1 MNITKSSVSFLS
13 KIIKVLLVII
23 LALPFNGFSQSVI
36 YVKHDAG
43 GSDNGTSWTDAYTS
57 LQSALDDA
65 ASGDSIWVAAGTYKP
80 SKDKTG
86 NNSPADN
93 RTKTFQLVDSVSLF
107 GGFAGTETNFEERD
121 WKTNET
127 ILSGDIGTID
137 DISDNCYNVVRGIDH
152 SSIDGFTITLGNA
165 NGPTA
170 NETNMGGGILNKNVS
185 NVKILNCIF
194 KNNKGIQG
202 AGVANFYCSD
212 TLLFSNCI
220 FLSDS
225 AGCGGAIG
233 NWDNKAIIEKCVFED
248 NKADIGNH
256 TPDWGMGSAIY
267 NWGSGSTSEVIN
279 STFLNN
285 ESTISNSG
293 AIHDRGV
300 HSTVKNSIFLDNPP
314 NDFYSVGTVSY
325 TLTNQS
331 GYEGNNGNIAGD
343 PLLYETGE
351 GEYELN
357 WASPC
362 IDAGDP
368 DPAYNDP
375 DASRNDMG
383 ASHIIS
389 SPQVDALISVIDTPL
404 QSFVYGNYDV
414 FVTMVNLGTDPLTSA
429 AIDWEVDGT
438 PQTTFNWTGN
448 LAGADTTN
456 SFTIGNYSFDQ
467 GDHNIKV
474 WTSIAS
480 DEFHGNDTLDKEV
493 YASAHM
499 DAGIVSLDDPDTL
512 CSFEPSTDLYVSF
525 KNYDTDSTLTNVDIG
540 WTVDGAA
547 QTTYNWSDSLAPGD
561 TRDSILFESFSFSRG
576 KHNFKI
582 WTENPNGH
590 SDDNCDNDTLEIT
603 IYSRAYDIGVSTLYT
618 PTNPDTTGNQQ
629 EVNVAIKNFSQDS
642 VITSARIDWDVD
654 GTPQVHYDWTGSLSP
669 GEISDSIMI
678 GKYDLP
684 AKDTLDFKIW
694 TEAPNGD
701 TDDYHGND
709 TLLKE
714 IIVANPLCDTFT
726 IGATGDFLTFQKAI
740 DSLVNG
746 GGVCGPVV
754 FMVETGTYNE
764 QITIPE
770 IPGTSENYTITFQSA
785 TGDSTDVTLSNTGGG
800 YTVTLDGADY
810 IIFKNMTIST
820 DASGTV
826 IEFKNEANYNSIMNC
841 RILGEAGSSS
851 LIYVNYQNINNI
863 FFGNRIVNGTKG
875 IHFYNGNST
884 ITGTEIKENVFEN
897 QSAEAIHL
905 WEVKG
910 ANIIGNT
917 ITSNSSISGIYF
929 YRCEDNF
936 TIEKNK
942 ILLSGGGTG
951 IYFYYGTNNTGI
963 PDNIAN
969 NFIYVNASDDSHY
982 GIYVESN
989 SRDINFFNNNIN
1001 ITGNATGSC
1010 NVNILPIQYS
1020 TVKIKNNIL
1029 VNKAGGRAIS
1039 YYSNNSNFA
1048 SDYNCFYSN
1057 GTYLINNEKT
1067 LEEHQSSSGQ
1077 DMHSFSVDPQFV
1089 SDSDLHTF
1097 SPYLNNQGTLIAEI
1111 TTDIDGESRNGTNPD
1126 IGADEYDPKPP
1137 LSGTYSIG
1145 PSDLFK
1151 TFNDAVDSLISVGV
1165 GGPVIFEAEDGTY
1178 NEQVTIPW
1186 IANSSETNTITFKSV
1201 SEDSTKVILTY
1212 AATGENDNYTLK
1224 LDKAEYITFRDI
1236 TLEATGAEY
1245 ARIVEI
1251 GYRTHNNTFSN
1262 NRLLGVLNKSELVYS
1277 YNSGDTCNVFNNNLF
1292 SNGIRGIN
1300 MTSGYITYGP
1310 AISGN
1315 EFIDQTGEAIYLS
1328 SYKNPIILSNYI
1340 YSNYTSTS
1348 IFLDNNRDRVEIG
1361 KNNIL
1366 LPNGGKGIELKS
1378 GQWITTSDT
1387 SLIYNNFIYLN
1398 ATNTGNPE
1406 YGICLNMNYLGA
1418 KIIFNTIH
1426 ITGDNSSS
1434 ACLYH
1439 IYSTYIDFRNNNLVN
1454 KAYGLAIG
1462 NSYNLSISNFN
1473 NLFSNG
1479 TKLTTYS
1486 ADLEHWQTTYNKDI
1500 NSVSVDPYFVVD
1512 TSQHIL
1518 NPVLKGAGIPFVE
1531 VTQDLDGDIR
1541 DALNP
1546 DIGADEF
1553 TVCDS
1558 PISGTFTIGGTTPD
1572 YETMND
1578 AVEKLVCCGVNGPV
1592 TFNIATDTL
1601 TEQISI
1607 QEIPGASGTNT
1618 ITFQSE
1624 TGDSSDVL
1632 ITFTPVNTKLNY
1644 TIRLDGADFI
1654 TFKNLSI
1661 SSGEN
1666 WGSAVRLYNEATNNQ
1681 FVNNKFF
1688 YEGTMTSSDENAFIY
1703 TSGSLDSNNVFDSNL
1718 FENGSIGIYMDGSA
1732 ASDSIAGIQI
1742 KNNIFAEMVRRGVY
1756 LQKHKNLNIS
1766 GNQFEILNSTYSFGL
1781 CITNSTGL
1789 IYNNF
1794 IQLETTHTGNGIY
1807 LYNCSSIPVLHNTI
1821 MITGNSPSYSRSL
1834 YYNTPTNRE
1843 IKNNIFVNLAYGRV
1857 IACDTANFASDYNL
1871 LYTNGTRLVENWAN
1885 LSDWQVASG
1894 RDQHSVSRKPQFLAD
1909 TNLHTTDPW
1918 MNNWGTPIAEVTTDI
1933 DGEARDAV
1941 TPDVGAD
1948 EFDGIMPFEG
1958 EYTIGATGDFESF
1971 TEAVDTIT
1979 PVGISGPVTFKVE
1992 SGTYNEQF
2000 VITAIPEV
2008 TETNTITFQSASGDS
2023 MDVIL
2028 QFDATASENY
2038 TVKMDSCSFI
2048 TFQNMTIKALDITYA
2063 RVIEF
2068 AGGASNNTL
2077 SNNVL
2082 EGLGTTNAVV
2092 YSIGDQDNSNLF
2104 EYNLIIGGKIGIQM
2118 FGESASLLES
2128 GTEITG
2134 NVFENQ
2140 FSGSILLKFNNAPLV
2155 LNNQMIHNELI
2166 KDIWAGI
2173 YLDECSGTGSN
2184 LGLIAN
2190 NVIAFNTETMSAG
2203 IILEGSSYQKVYHN
2217 SVNVYGSTENS
2228 RAFNQQEGGS
2238 NNILTNNI
2246 FNNLSGGLVIYTKDI
2261 NSFTSDYNN
2270 FYSSGDRFIYYGVT
2284 ITEFYWI
2291 NDLATWQTDYSKDL
2305 NSYSVDP
2312 KFVSDT
2318 NLLPSSIT
2326 LDGSGEALAEVTEDF
2341 AGNQR
2346 DPVNPDIGAYEFYGC
2361 TNSGTFSIG
2370 PSGADYLTF
2379 GEAVESLQTCWAD
2392 GPIIFNVQ
2400 SGTYNEQLIFT
2411 EVPGASE
2418 TNTITFQSVSGD
2430 STDVILTWAST
2441 SADTN
2446 YTVKLDG
2453 ADYISFKN
2461 LTLQATGNDYA
2472 NVIGIL
2478 NGASNNQFHNN
2489 RFIGVNTTDP
2499 SNTNGAL
2506 VFSPYGSANDTNTVF
2521 NENLFLS
2528 GSYGIYL
2535 SGSYSYLEKNNQITG
2550 NRFEDQ
2556 VSYGMYL
2563 YYQDSALISMNEI
2576 SNTLSDKDYYG
2587 IYLHGIN
2594 SQINKNKIN
2603 LNNIH
2608 YRCIGI
2614 DINGPYPYTKP
2625 NFLNNNFIHISTNSS
2640 QGVIGIELS
2649 SCCNSYYNSINITG
2663 DDTGSYA
2670 ILLPTASQSC
2680 VLKNN
2685 ISVNNAGGYS
2695 IGYSDDSS
2703 DNVSSDYNDLYSNG
2717 DYLGKYNSTNL
2728 VDLAEW
2734 ITATTFDSN
2743 SVSVDPVFLSNSDL
2757 HTNNPVINGAG
2768 TPITEVTDDIDG
2780 EPRDVTKP
2788 DIGADEF
2795 TQSIYVL
2802 ENEIINACAYDTV
2815 TLDAGN
2821 GYDSY
2826 SWSNSAATRFADVDT
2841 TGIGLDSVKLVSTVT
2856 LGGQEYKDSLWV
2868 SFHKPVAV
2876 TFDVDTCEYNYVHLK
2891 ASGGVSYHWEPYA
2904 NNPDTCC
2911 PTVPL
2916 NNTILNNIV
2925 TVYDEYGCYDTDT
2938 AIVTPYSKPLQ
2949 PVIQFS
2955 ADSLVSSVTGTTY
2968 DWFLNSNITEDTI
2981 QAILPQESG
2990 NYQVIVYNGGCPS
3003 DSSDSYNYVV
3013 GIQDLEGNPEI
3024 TLYPNP
3030 TDGKLFMSFEKPFK
3044 DLRLSVINIEGQVVL
3059 SRLLKDVPKGF
3070 TTEINLGDVPSGIYF
3085 VKFTNKIISRTA
3097 RIIVR

>member
-951 IYFYYGTNNTGI
+951 IYFYYGTNNTAF
-963 PDNIAN
+963 P
-969 NFIYVNASDDSHY
+969 
-982 GIYVESN
+982 
-989 SRDINFFNNNIN
+989 
-1001 ITGNATGSC
+1001 T
-1010 NVNILPIQYS
+1010 
-1020 TVKIKNNIL
+1020 
-1029 VNKAGGRAIS
+1029 
-1039 YYSNNSNFA
+1039 
-1048 SDYNCFYSN
+1048 
-1057 GTYLINNEKT
+1057 T
-1067 LEEHQSSSGQ
+1067 L
-1077 DMHSFSVDPQFV
+1077 
-1089 SDSDLHTF
+1089 
-1097 SPYLNNQGTLIAEI
+1097 
-1111 TTDIDGESRNGTNPD
+1111 
-1126 IGADEYDPKPP
+1126 
-1137 LSGTYSIG
+1137 
-1145 PSDLFK
+1145 
-1151 TFNDAVDSLISVGV
+1151 
-1165 GGPVIFEAEDGTY
+1165 
-1178 NEQVTIPW
+1178 
-1186 IANSSETNTITFKSV
+1186 
-1201 SEDSTKVILTY
+1201 
-1212 AATGENDNYTLK
+1212 
-1224 LDKAEYITFRDI
+1224 
-1236 TLEATGAEY
+1236 
-1245 ARIVEI
+1245 
-1251 GYRTHNNTFSN
+1251 
-1262 NRLLGVLNKSELVYS
+1262 
-1277 YNSGDTCNVFNNNLF
+1277 
-1292 SNGIRGIN
+1292 
-1300 MTSGYITYGP
+1300 
-1310 AISGN
+1310 
-1315 EFIDQTGEAIYLS
+1315 
-1328 SYKNPIILSNYI
+1328 PIILYM
-1340 YSNYTSTS
+1340 
-1348 IFLDNNRDRVEIG
+1348 LM
-1361 KNNIL
+1361 L
-1366 LPNGGKGIELKS
+1366 LMIVIMVFMLK
-1378 GQWITTSDT
+1378 
-1387 SLIYNNFIYLN
+1387 
-1398 ATNTGNPE
+1398 
-1406 YGICLNMNYLGA
+1406 
-1418 KIIFNTIH
+1418 
-1426 ITGDNSSS
+1426 
-1434 ACLYH
+1434 
-1439 IYSTYIDFRNNNLVN
+1439 
-1454 KAYGLAIG
+1454 
-1462 NSYNLSISNFN
+1462 
-1473 NLFSNG
+1473 
-1479 TKLTTYS
+1479 
-1486 ADLEHWQTTYNKDI
+1486 
-1500 NSVSVDPYFVVD
+1500 
-1512 TSQHIL
+1512 
-1518 NPVLKGAGIPFVE
+1518 
-1531 VTQDLDGDIR
+1531 VT
-1541 DALNP
+1541 
-1546 DIGADEF
+1546 
-1553 TVCDS
+1553 
-1558 PISGTFTIGGTTPD
+1558 
-1572 YETMND
+1572 
-1578 AVEKLVCCGVNGPV
+1578 
-1592 TFNIATDTL
+1592 
-1601 TEQISI
+1601 
-1607 QEIPGASGTNT
+1607 
-1618 ITFQSE
+1618 
-1624 TGDSSDVL
+1624 
-1632 ITFTPVNTKLNY
+1632 
-1644 TIRLDGADFI
+1644 
-1654 TFKNLSI
+1654 
-1661 SSGEN
+1661 
-1666 WGSAVRLYNEATNNQ
+1666 
-1681 FVNNKFF
+1681 
-1688 YEGTMTSSDENAFIY
+1688 
-1703 TSGSLDSNNVFDSNL
+1703 
-1718 FENGSIGIYMDGSA
+1718 
-1732 ASDSIAGIQI
+1732 
-1742 KNNIFAEMVRRGVY
+1742 
-1756 LQKHKNLNIS
+1756 
-1766 GNQFEILNSTYSFGL
+1766 
-1781 CITNSTGL
+1781 
-1789 IYNNF
+1789 
-1794 IQLETTHTGNGIY
+1794 
-1807 LYNCSSIPVLHNTI
+1807 
-1821 MITGNSPSYSRSL
+1821 
-1834 YYNTPTNRE
+1834 
-1843 IKNNIFVNLAYGRV
+1843 
-1857 IACDTANFASDYNL
+1857 
-1871 LYTNGTRLVENWAN
+1871 
-1885 LSDWQVASG
+1885 
-1894 RDQHSVSRKPQFLAD
+1894 
-1909 TNLHTTDPW
+1909 
-1918 MNNWGTPIAEVTTDI
+1918 
-1933 DGEARDAV
+1933 
-1941 TPDVGAD
+1941 
-1948 EFDGIMPFEG
+1948 
-1958 EYTIGATGDFESF
+1958 
-1971 TEAVDTIT
+1971 
-1979 PVGISGPVTFKVE
+1979 VGI
-1992 SGTYNEQF
+1992 
-2000 VITAIPEV
+2000 
-2008 TETNTITFQSASGDS
+2008 
-2023 MDVIL
+2023 
-2028 QFDATASENY
+2028 
-2038 TVKMDSCSFI
+2038 
-2048 TFQNMTIKALDITYA
+2048 
-2063 RVIEF
+2063 
-2068 AGGASNNTL
+2068 
-2077 SNNVL
+2077 
-2082 EGLGTTNAVV
+2082 
-2092 YSIGDQDNSNLF
+2092 
-2104 EYNLIIGGKIGIQM
+2104 
-2118 FGESASLLES
+2118 
-2128 GTEITG
+2128 
-2134 NVFENQ
+2134 
-2140 FSGSILLKFNNAPLV
+2140 
-2155 LNNQMIHNELI
+2155 
-2166 KDIWAGI
+2166 
-2173 YLDECSGTGSN
+2173 
-2184 LGLIAN
+2184 
-2190 NVIAFNTETMSAG
+2190 
-2203 IILEGSSYQKVYHN
+2203 
-2217 SVNVYGSTENS
+2217 
-2228 RAFNQQEGGS
+2228 
-2238 NNILTNNI
+2238 
-2246 FNNLSGGLVIYTKDI
+2246 
-2261 NSFTSDYNN
+2261 
-2270 FYSSGDRFIYYGVT
+2270 
-2284 ITEFYWI
+2284 
-2291 NDLATWQTDYSKDL
+2291 
-2305 NSYSVDP
+2305 
-2312 KFVSDT
+2312 
-2318 NLLPSSIT
+2318 
-2326 LDGSGEALAEVTEDF
+2326 
-2341 AGNQR
+2341 
-2346 DPVNPDIGAYEFYGC
+2346 
-2361 TNSGTFSIG
+2361 
-2370 PSGADYLTF
+2370 
-2379 GEAVESLQTCWAD
+2379 
-2392 GPIIFNVQ
+2392 
-2400 SGTYNEQLIFT
+2400 
-2411 EVPGASE
+2411 
-2418 TNTITFQSVSGD
+2418 
-2430 STDVILTWAST
+2430 
-2441 SADTN
+2441 
-2446 YTVKLDG
+2446 
-2453 ADYISFKN
+2453 
-2461 LTLQATGNDYA
+2461 
-2472 NVIGIL
+2472 
-2478 NGASNNQFHNN
+2478 
-2489 RFIGVNTTDP
+2489 
-2499 SNTNGAL
+2499 
-2506 VFSPYGSANDTNTVF
+2506 
-2521 NENLFLS
+2521 
-2528 GSYGIYL
+2528 
-2535 SGSYSYLEKNNQITG
+2535 
-2550 NRFEDQ
+2550 
-2556 VSYGMYL
+2556 
-2563 YYQDSALISMNEI
+2563 
-2576 SNTLSDKDYYG
+2576 
-2587 IYLHGIN
+2587 
-2594 SQINKNKIN
+2594 
-2603 LNNIH
+2603 
-2608 YRCIGI
+2608 
-2614 DINGPYPYTKP
+2614 
-2625 NFLNNNFIHISTNSS
+2625 
-2640 QGVIGIELS
+2640 
-2649 SCCNSYYNSINITG
+2649 
-2663 DDTGSYA
+2663 
-2670 ILLPTASQSC
+2670 
-2680 VLKNN
+2680 
-2685 ISVNNAGGYS
+2685 
-2695 IGYSDDSS
+2695 
-2703 DNVSSDYNDLYSNG
+2703 
-2717 DYLGKYNSTNL
+2717 
-2728 VDLAEW
+2728 
-2734 ITATTFDSN
+2734 
-2743 SVSVDPVFLSNSDL
+2743 
-2757 HTNNPVINGAG
+2757 
-2768 TPITEVTDDIDG
+2768 
-2780 EPRDVTKP
+2780 
-2788 DIGADEF
+2788 
-2795 TQSIYVL
+2795 
-2802 ENEIINACAYDTV
+2802 
-2815 TLDAGN
+2815 
-2821 GYDSY
+2821 
-2826 SWSNSAATRFADVDT
+2826 
-2841 TGIGLDSVKLVSTVT
+2841 
-2856 LGGQEYKDSLWV
+2856 
-2868 SFHKPVAV
+2868 
-2876 TFDVDTCEYNYVHLK
+2876 
-2891 ASGGVSYHWEPYA
+2891 
-2904 NNPDTCC
+2904 
-2911 PTVPL
+2911 
-2916 NNTILNNIV
+2916 
-2925 TVYDEYGCYDTDT
+2925 
-2938 AIVTPYSKPLQ
+2938 
-2949 PVIQFS
+2949 
-2955 ADSLVSSVTGTTY
+2955 
-2968 DWFLNSNITEDTI
+2968 
-2981 QAILPQESG
+2981 
-2990 NYQVIVYNGGCPS
+2990 
-3003 DSSDSYNYVV
+3003 
-3013 GIQDLEGNPEI
+3013 
-3024 TLYPNP
+3024 
-3030 TDGKLFMSFEKPFK
+3030 
-3044 DLRLSVINIEGQVVL
+3044 
-3059 SRLLKDVPKGF
+3059 
-3070 TTEINLGDVPSGIYF
+3070 
-3085 VKFTNKIISRTA
+3085 
-3097 RIIVR
+3097 